1 MSTLRQMTAVTSM
14 NLSNLPQ
21 RFGAS
26 LVIVIGIAGVVA
38 VLVSVLAMGVG
49 FARTI
54 AGTGRADR
62 AIVFSTGA
70 FTEAVS
76 SIQRADVANI
86 MGAPGIKHDAVGNPI
101 AAAEV
106 LAQIQVPQRSGSK
119 TINVTLRGVGKS
131 EALLRPEIHL
141 IDGRMFRPGLHELIV
156 GRTAEARY
164 GGLSVGSHLSFQN
177 GDWTV
182 VGVFDSTGA
191 SSLDSQVLTDA
202 DTLLSAFQRNWFQSI
217 TVRLDNPASLDRLKR
232 ALAAD
237 PTLRV
242 TVNRESDYF
251 AAQARGLNTVLKIVG
266 YFIGGMM
273 AVGAVF
279 GALNTLYAA
288 VSARGMEIATLRAI
302 GFGAAAVVTS
312 VLVEALLLAV
322 TGALLGAFCAW
333 LFFDGHVTSMSMGGL
348 QTQMSFALTVTPAL
362 VVLGIVW
369 ACVIGIIGGLFP
381 ALRAARLPVASA
393 LREAS

>member
-1 MSTLRQMTAVTSM
+1 MSVFRQVAAVTGM

-38 VLVSVLAMGVG
+38 VLISVLAMGVG

-54 AGTGRADR
+54 AGTGRPDR
-62 AIVFSTGA
+62 AIILSTGA

-76 SIQRADVANI
+76 SIPREAVANI
-86 MGAPGIKHDAVGNPI
+86 LGAPGIRHDAAGDPI
-101 AAAEV
+101 GAAEV
-106 LAQIQVPQRSGSK
+106 LAQIQVPQSSGGKS
-119 TINVTLRGVGKS
+119 INVTLRGVGKS

-141 IDGRMFRPGLHELIV
+141 VSGRMFRPGLHELIV
-156 GRTAEARY
+156 GANAESRY
-164 GGLSVGSHLSFQN
+164 GGLSVGSHLSFQS

-191 SSLDSQVLTDA
+191 SSLDSQLLTD
-202 DTLLSAFQRNWFQSI
+202 DETLLAAFQRDEFQSI
-217 TVRLDNPASLDRLKR
+217 TVRLDSPASLARLKR

-237 PTLRV
+237 PTLHV

-251 AAQARGLNTVLKIVG
+251 AAQSRGLNTVLKVIG

-273 AVGAVF
+273 AVGALF

-288 VSARGMEIATLRAI
+288 VRARALEIATLRAI
-302 GFGAAAVVTS
+302 GFGAAAVVIS

-333 LFFDGHVTSMSMGGL
+333 LFFDGHVTSMMMSGL
-348 QTQMSFALTVTPAL
+348 QAPMSFALAVTPAL
-362 VVLGIVW
+362 VVLGIIW
-369 ACVIGIIGGLFP
+369 ACVIGLIGGLFP
-381 ALRAARLPVASA
+381 AIRAARLPVAAA
-393 LREAS
+393 LRAS